1 MSNSQWPQNN
11 SPWSSQ
17 DPNWRPTEFQDA
29 EGRDPRTPFGQQ
41 PLQAQQPHSY
51 QDLEP
56 PKRRG
61 STLWIVLGSVL
72 LVAAIV
78 LGMQFFAGADPDAAT
93 TPSASGAPSV
103 EPSPERTGNYI
114 PFEGN
119 GNGTFEIVSSH
130 WNGDTLTARIKVEV
144 EDGEFGFSVF
154 AFANASR
161 ASYDPVDP
169 NGFSVRA
176 GHPYEADV
184 VFEMPNADSTIV
196 LATASGRTALN
207 ALPVKAG

>member
-1 MSNSQWPQNN
+1 MSNSQWPQDN

-17 DPNWRPTEFQDA
+17 DPNWRPAEFHDA
-29 EGRDPRTPFGQQ
+29 SGRDPRTPFGQQ
-41 PLQAQQPHSY
+41 PPQAQQPSY

-56 PKRRG
+56 PRRPN
-61 STLWIVLGSVL
+61 STLWVVLGSVL

-78 LGMQFFAGADPDAAT
+78 LGMMFLAGGDPEPVAS
-93 TPSASGAPSV
+93 PSPTAAPSSQAA
-103 EPSPERTGNYI
+103 PQRTGTSI

-130 WNGDTLTARIKVEV
+130 WSGNTLTARIRVEV
-144 EDGEFGFSVF
+144 DDGEYGFSVF

-161 ASYDPVDP
+161 VSYDPVDP
-169 NGFSVRA
+169 AGFTVRA
-176 GHPYEADV
+176 GQPYEADV

-196 LATASGRTALN
+196 LATASGRSALN
-207 ALPVKAG
+207 ALPVKGG